1 MSASFKYYFSIELPF
16 WEKKK
21 DGYSREAFIK
31 YFTSKGGH
39 QFEGGTLLSI
49 GALSSKYGIFLEIS
63 FLDFLIKEGLEVVH
77 WYKMYRHNQ

>member
-1 MSASFKYYFSIELPF
+1 MSAPFKYYFSIQLPF
-16 WEKKK
+16 REKTR

-39 QFEGGTLLSI
+39 QFEGGTVLSI
-49 GALSSKYGIFLEIS
+49 GALSSKYGIFLEIC

-77 WYKMYRHNQ
+77 